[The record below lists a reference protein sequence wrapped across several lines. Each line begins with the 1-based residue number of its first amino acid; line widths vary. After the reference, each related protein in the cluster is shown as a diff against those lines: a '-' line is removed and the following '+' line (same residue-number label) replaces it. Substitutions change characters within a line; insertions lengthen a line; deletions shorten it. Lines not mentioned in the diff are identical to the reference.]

1 MKRVESWIVK
11 LLVFNVLILAS
22 CSNGSKETQEKK
34 ESAAG
39 FVRVDG
45 RVFRDVENREL
56 ILNGINL
63 IVKDA
68 ARGYTCAIPES
79 DFLKVKQWGFNVIR
93 LGIIWDGLEP
103 EPGVYNE
110 EMFRCIDERIRL
122 ASEQGYYVMLDM
134 HQDLYSVKYSDGA
147 PEWAT
152 LTDKLSHQTGA
163 VWSDAYLI
171 SPAVQTAFDHFWDNT
186 PASDGIGIQD
196 HYAEL
201 WKKIAERYADE
212 PAVIGYDIMNE
223 PFIGTQAQ
231 AFFPTMVEAYMGIY
245 MEEIQAAGLQ
255 AEEVAGMWSTPQGR
269 AQVLENL
276 IDTAKYSQVVCAVQE
291 MNQAF
296 ESTVLMDMYTRV
308 ASAIREVDQNHI
320 LFVEHSYF
328 SNPGVP
334 SGLKRIVYAD
344 GASEMN
350 MAYAPH
356 GYDLLVDTEAYKNAS
371 KDRVDYLFNLCQQTA
386 IKLDMPMLVGEWG
399 AFHGMDSSYVY
410 QTRSILEKFDE
421 FKCGQTFWAH
431 YNGIEEHPYFNELIR
446 PAPLAVAGDIQSYSY
461 DPTEGVFRCTWT
473 ERVGNKHASEFILP
487 RVQAI
492 KDLDISLSPRT
503 TAYEIVE
510 RENAP
515 GVLLVVEA
523 SGKDSQREV
532 IITF

>member
-1 MKRVESWIVK
+1 MNRLIIGI
-11 LLVFNVLILAS
+11 LVLNFSIFLS
-22 CSNGSKETQEKK
+22 CSNNTREIQNTR
-34 ESAAG
+34 ESQTG

-45 RVFRDVENREL
+45 RTFRDAMNREL

-63 IVKDA
+63 IVKDP

-79 DFLKVKQWGFNVIR
+79 DFLKVKEWGFNVIR

-110 EMFRCIDERIRL
+110 EMFRCIDERIRM

-152 LTDKLSHQTGA
+152 LTDKLPHQTGE

-171 SPAVQTAFDHFWDNT
+171 SPAVQTAFDHFWNNT
-186 PASDGIGIQD
+186 PASDGLGIQD
-196 HYAEL
+196 HYADL

-231 AFFPTMVEAYMGIY
+231 AFFPAMVEAYIGIY
-245 MEEIQAAGLQ
+245 AEEIQAAGMQ
-255 AEEVAGMWSTPQGR
+255 VEEVAGMWSTPEGR

-276 IDTAKYSQVVCAVQE
+276 IDTAKYSKVVCAVQE

-296 ESTVLMDMYTRV
+296 ESTILMDMYTLV
-308 ASAIREVDQNHI
+308 ASAIREVDENHI

-344 GASEMN
+344 GTSEMN
-350 MAYAPH
+350 MAYTPH
-356 GYDLLVDTEAYKNAS
+356 GYDLLVDTDAYKNAS
-371 KDRVDYLFNLCQQTA
+371 KDRVEYLFNLCQQTA
-386 IKLDMPMLVGEWG
+386 IRLDMPMLVGEWG
-399 AFHGMDSSYVY
+399 AFHGMDSSYVH
-410 QTRSILEKFDE
+410 QTRSILQKFDE
-421 FKCGQTFWAH
+421 FKCGQTFWAR
-431 YNGIEEHPYFNELIR
+431 YKGMEEHPFFNELIR
-446 PAPLAVAGDIQSYSY
+446 PAPLAVAGDIQAYSY
-461 DPTEGVFRCTWT
+461 DHTEGVFKCTWL
-473 ERVGNKHASEFILP
+473 EGVGNKHVSEFILP
-487 RVQAI
+487 RVKAG
-492 KDLDISLSPRT
+492 KDMEISLSPPE
-503 TAYEIVE
+503 TAYRIVE

-515 GVLLVVEA
+515 GLVLTVEA
-523 SGKDSQREV
+523 TGKENKRELKL
-532 IITF
+532 TF